1 MQGRNKAAGYVL
13 SAILL
18 TAMIWP
24 AHAAYP
30 DKAIRI
36 ICAYAPGSGSDIL
49 IRYFARKL
57 EPLAGQPVIV
67 ENRPG
72 ANGAVGTLA
81 AAAARPDGHTVF
93 IISTSTL
100 AANPLTSSEI
110 KYVAERDFMPV
121 SPLFLIGSVIAVSAK
136 SDVHN
141 LKELTES
148 LRRKGKDANYS
159 ITTTTAIG
167 VTALYFEREKLKDAV
182 RVNYKSNP
190 DAATELAAGNL
201 DFSVLDVTLGVCRAN
216 AGQLRLVAAT
226 TADRAISAP
235 SLPTVKEQ
243 GYDDL
248 VFESNWSAFLPAGAP
263 EEARDKL
270 NRWFNEILA
279 LPETKEFL
287 APNGAQ
293 VLPGD
298 PAKLAAILKDDIAMW
313 NRVAKLVNLK
323 QD

>member
-1 MQGRNKAAGYVL
+1 MRAPFLSMPAIVLTIVAALVV
-13 SAILL
+13 
-18 TAMIWP
+18 P
-24 AHAAYP
+24 AQAAYP
-30 DKAIRI
+30 DKPIRI
-36 ICAYAPGSGSDIL
+36 ICAYAAGSGSDIL

-72 ANGAVGTLA
+72 ANGAVGTMA

-110 KYVAERDFMPV
+110 KYDPQRDFMPV

-136 SDVHN
+136 SDVKN
-141 LKELTES
+141 MKELTES
-148 LRRKGKDANYS
+148 LRRKGKAANYS

-167 VTALYFEREKLKDAV
+167 VSALYFEREGLKDAV

-190 DAATELAAGNL
+190 DAATDLAAGNL
-201 DFSVLDVTLGVCRAN
+201 DFSVLDVTLGVARAK
-216 AGQLRLVAAT
+216 AGQVRLIAAT
-226 TADRAISAP
+226 TAERAISAP
-235 SLPTVKEQ
+235 DLPTVKEQ

-263 EEARDKL
+263 DEARDKL
-270 NRWFNEILA
+270 NAWFNQILA
-279 LPETKEFL
+279 MQETKDFL

-298 PAKLAAILKDDIAMW
+298 PAKLGAILKDDIAMW
-313 NRVAKLVNLK
+313 QRVSKLVDLK
-323 QD
+323 QQ